1 MCVFFFHSVF
11 PGNQYP
17 RQNRAGTLCSDD
29 DSDGEADRRMAA
41 LFHGNQVISPE
52 DDVDLLV
59 VRHKATHT
67 RAKSLPPAMVVEIFR
82 DDESPPPPLPPR
94 MLESDEDGEKVEGE
108 GGGGGEG
115 GEGGGE
121 VVDDIKLNVES
132 SLDRSPSHMRKLLKG
147 SSTDTVSAASLYVCT
162 SPDPVIS

>member
-1 MCVFFFHSVF
+1 MVCACVFSFCV

-17 RQNRAGTLCSDD
+17 RQSRAGTLCSDD

-59 VRHKATHT
+59 VRHKAAHT

-94 MLESDEDGEKVEGE
+94 MLESDEDGEKVEG
-108 GGGGGEG
+108 GGGG
-115 GEGGGE
+115 GGGE
-121 VVDDIKLNVES
+121 VVDDIKVNVES

-147 SSTDTVSAASLYVCT
+147 SSTDTVSAASLYVLVQT
-162 SPDPVIS
+162 Q